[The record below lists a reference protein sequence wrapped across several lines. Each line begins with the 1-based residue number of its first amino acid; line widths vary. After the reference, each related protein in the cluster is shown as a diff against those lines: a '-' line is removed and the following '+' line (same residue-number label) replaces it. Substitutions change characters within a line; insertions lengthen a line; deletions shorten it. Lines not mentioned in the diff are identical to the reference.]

1 MGDRHL
7 PVPHSAGLEVEQPM
21 SDFFSSSV
29 QFMGTGPE
37 PVFRT
42 IQGEGIRLGRLSTF
56 VRFYG
61 CNQTCEWCDTKQSW
75 KPGPGGGVPVIATSH
90 GRNESGNFSWEDP
103 AGGSVVSMYAYHSGS
118 DPMDLVITGGN
129 PMLPD
134 HREAVSWLAE
144 RWPGDITIETNA
156 YGKGTLPDTGLI
168 RAFASSRT
176 VRSVLWSLS
185 PKIMDWDDHTVSE
198 YVRCG
203 ISMGH
208 EIQLKLVVSN
218 LSQAKNIFARIYA
231 LNVPNA
237 ALSRV
242 VVVLQPEW
250 SVTRTLVPELL
261 ASNIPLLQHFADF
274 KDVRVI
280 PQVHKS
286 LRIL

>member
-75 KPGPGGGVPVIATSH
+75 KPGPGGGVPVMVTGTNVS
-90 GRNESGNFSWEDP
+90 GRFSWDTSPNPTGLADFTHRYHGNTDP
-103 AGGSVVSMYAYHSGS
+103 T
-118 DPMDLVITGGN
+118 DLVITGGN
-129 PMLPD
+129 PMLPV
-134 HREAVSWLAE
+134 HRKAVSWLVE
-144 RWPGDITIETNA
+144 KWPGDVTIETNA
-156 YGKGTLPDTGLI
+156 YGKETIPDVELS
-168 RAFASSRT
+168 RAFVSSS
-176 VRSVLWSLS
+176 VPKSVLWSMS
-185 PKIMDWDDHTVSE
+185 PKLKEWDHGTVSAFIR
-198 YVRCG
+198 YGVN
-203 ISMGH
+203 MGH
-208 EIQLKLVVSN
+208 DIQLKIVVSN
-218 LSQAKNIFARIYA
+218 VNQVKSLFSLIYA
-231 LNVPNA
+231 LDVPTYA
-237 ALSRV
+237 FRRV
-242 VVVLQPEW
+242 VIVVQPEW